1 MLILA
6 LLLAAAVLAIG
17 ALCALACGPVSDALC
32 HRRSQLLARQ
42 PRGSVRMAAR
52 P

>member
-6 LLLAAAVLAIG
+6 LLLAAFAIAFG
-17 ALCALACGPVSDALC
+17 ALVGLAFGPVSDALC

-42 PRGSVRMAAR
+42 PRGAVRMATR